1 VPEGDTIHRAARE
14 LDALVGDALSVEAIH
29 PRARATRVAE
39 RVDGHRLVAVEAH
52 GKNLL
57 LRFDG
62 GAVLRS
68 HLGMTGSW
76 RVVPA
81 DAEIRG
87 SPWLVLRGGR
97 HVGVLR
103 GGARLELRA
112 DSTRG
117 LGPDVLAGRP
127 DLARMIVS
135 VRSADPR
142 QSVGDVLLDQALVSG
157 IGNIWRSEALHA
169 ACVSP
174 WLPIGEVTDDELVT
188 TLTEAARL
196 MASRLRDDE
205 LVTTLTEAARLMGLS
220 AAGRRPRLQ
229 VYRRAGRPCRRC
241 GETIRAARGGERG
254 RVAYWCPGCQRGN
267 GAGGT

>member
-196 MASRLRDDE
+196 
-205 LVTTLTEAARLMGLS
+205 VGLS